1 MYARAEGKQGALT
14 MTRKYSAR
22 SLKNLN
28 GIHPDLRRVIDRAL
42 QDSELDFVVIEG
54 LRTKERQKQLVAS
67 GASKT
72 MNSRH
77 LTGHAVD
84 LVPIGPDGK
93 AAFDWPLYHKLGP
106 AVKDAAEKE
115 GVAIDW
121 GGDWKSFVDGPHF
134 ELDRKVYPEGD
145 WTSKAKPQE
154 DRTTPAQSTTVRA
167 SAVQI
172 ASGAGAGIAAV
183 GALDGLA
190 QVVALVFAGI
200 VILAA
205 AWIMRERI
213 KKWSEGVR

>member
-1 MYARAEGKQGALT
+1 MKT
-14 MTRKYSAR
+14 SRKYSAR
-22 SLKNLN
+22 SLKNLI
-28 GIHPDLRRVIDRAL
+28 GVHPDLRRVIDRAL
-42 QDSELDFVVIEG
+42 QDSPLDFIVIEG

-84 LVPIGPDGK
+84 LVPIGPNGK

-106 AVKDAAEKE
+106 AVKEAAAKE
-115 GVAIDW
+115 GVAIEW
-121 GGDWKSFVDGPHF
+121 GGDWKSFKDGPHF
-134 ELDRKVYPEGD
+134 ELDRKIYPEGE
-145 WTSKAKPQE
+145 WASKAKPPVE
-154 DRTTPAQSTTVRA
+154 RTAPSQSTTVQA

-183 GALDGLA
+183 GALDGTA
-190 QVVALVFAGI
+190 QVVALAFAGI

-205 AWIMRERI
+205 AWIMRERL
-213 KKWSEGVR
+213 KKWAEGVR